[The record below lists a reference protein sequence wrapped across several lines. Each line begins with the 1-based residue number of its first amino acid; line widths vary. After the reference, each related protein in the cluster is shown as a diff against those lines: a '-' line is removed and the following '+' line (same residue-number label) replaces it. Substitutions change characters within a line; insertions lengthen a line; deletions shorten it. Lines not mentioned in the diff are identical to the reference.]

1 MPPVCRQARVY
12 SCSSRRSRLLLTS
25 PMAWLIC
32 PAVDWTREIISGSA
46 SRRQQVRSIT
56 PTVLPDTG
64 SLIGTPAQAMPSS
77 RSA

>member
-12 SCSSRRSRLLLTS
+12 SCSSRRSRPLLVS
-25 PMAWLIC
+25 VSAWLSWS
-32 PAVDWTREIISGSA
+32 AVDLTRESMSGSA
-46 SRRQQVRSIT
+46 SLRQQVRSIT

-64 SLIGTPAQAMPSS
+64 SRSGTPAQAMPSS